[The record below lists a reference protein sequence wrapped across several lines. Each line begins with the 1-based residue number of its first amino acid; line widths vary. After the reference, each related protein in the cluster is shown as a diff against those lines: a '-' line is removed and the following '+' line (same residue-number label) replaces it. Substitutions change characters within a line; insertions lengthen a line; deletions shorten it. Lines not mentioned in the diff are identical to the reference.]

1 MKRRNKVLIL
11 IGVLFFGF
19 IVSQFLSL
27 LFLDVAVPLRHRSH
41 YFDMNSGRTKT
52 RRTYFGVRTET
63 HERDTPFS
71 ELADRFSLLAEP
83 REERWRFLGDRT
95 NYLFALARG
104 SGCPNDINAF
114 NATSDLVRTLELYKT
129 IGHPLSEDRQRELV
143 AEMLEAMR
151 NDDPES
157 MEGIGRQLWDDMPPP
172 PSRNSSTNA
181 STGF

>member
-1 MKRRNKVLIL
+1 MKRRNKVLIGVL
-11 IGVLFFGF
+11 IAIGVLFFG
-19 IVSQFLSL
+19 L
-27 LFLDVAVPLRHRSH
+27 LVVLAINPVIRSH
-41 YFDMNSGRTKT
+41 RRYVDMNSGRLKT
-52 RRTYFGVRTET
+52 EHTSFGGRTET
-63 HERDTPFS
+63 HVHDTPFS

-83 REERWRFLGDRT
+83 REERWRFLWGRT
-95 NYLFALARG
+95 YTFGGLARE
-104 SGCPNDINAF
+104 SGLHEYVDAF
-114 NATSDLVRTLELYKT
+114 SATRFFVRALEHYET